1 MSAQP
6 PCLIL
11 TRTLPAAVEARAN
24 SQYRIVRSAD
34 QPQHGDDLAALAR
47 AVDADGLLITA
58 GDRLTAATI
67 AALPDTVRIIA
78 TFSVG
83 YDHIDIAAARTR
95 GIVVTNTPDVLT
107 DATADIALLLI
118 LAACR
123 RASEGEQLVRADGW
137 TGWTPTQMLGLHL
150 GGRRLGIYG
159 MGRIGQAVAARARAF
174 GLRIHYHNRRRL
186 APELEQGAIFHANP
200 NDLVA
205 QADILSL
212 HAPSSPD
219 THHFLNADRIALLP
233 TDPVVINT
241 ARGGLVD
248 DDALIAALASGR
260 VWAAGLDV
268 FNNEPHLDPR
278 YRTLRNVFL
287 LPHLGSATVETRN
300 AMGFKALDNLDAW
313 FAQRPVPDPVV

>member
-1 MSAQP
+1 MSTQP

-11 TRTLPAAVEARAN
+11 TRTLPAAVEARAS
-24 SQYRIVRSAD
+24 SQYRIVRPAD
-34 QPQHGDDLAALAR
+34 QPQHADDLAALAR
-47 AVDADGLLITA
+47 ACGADGLLITA
-58 GDRLTAATI
+58 GDRLSAATI
-67 AALPDTVRIIA
+67 AALPDTVQIIA

-83 YDHIDIAAARTR
+83 YDHIDIPAAQARN
-95 GIVVTNTPDVLT
+95 IIVTNTPDVLT

-123 RASEGEQLVRADGW
+123 RASEGEDVVRTDRW

-159 MGRIGQAVAARARAF
+159 MGRIGQAVATRARAF

-186 APELEQGAIFHANP
+186 PPELEQGAIFHAEP
-200 NDLVA
+200 EALLT
-205 QADILSL
+205 QSDILSL
-212 HAPSSPD
+212 HAPASSE
-219 THHFLNADRIALLP
+219 THHFLNANRIALLP
-233 TDPVVINT
+233 PDPVVINT
-241 ARGGLVD
+241 ARGGLVA
-248 DDALIAALASGR
+248 DDALITALISGR

-268 FNNEPHLDPR
+268 FNNEPRLDPR

-287 LPHLGSATVETRN
+287 LPHLGSATIETRN

-313 FAQRPVPDPVV
+313 FTQRSVRDRVC

>member
-11 TRTLPAAVEARAN
+11 TRTLPAAVEARAK
-24 SQYRIVRSAD
+24 SHYRIVRPAD
-34 QPQHGDDLAALAR
+34 QPQHADDLATLAQ
-47 AVDADGLLITA
+47 VCSADGLLITA

-67 AALPDTVRIIA
+67 AALPDSVRIIA

-83 YDHIDIAAARTR
+83 YDHIDIAAARAR
-95 GIVVTNTPDVLT
+95 GIIVTNTPDVLT

-123 RASEGEQLVRADGW
+123 RASEGEYLVRSDGW

-186 APELEQGAIFHANP
+186 PPDLEQGAMFHADP
-200 NDLVA
+200 DDLIA

-212 HAPSSPD
+212 HAPSSPE
-219 THHFLNADRIALLP
+219 THHFLNAARIARLP
-233 TDPVVINT
+233 ADPVVINT

-248 DDALIAALASGR
+248 DDALIAALTSGR

-268 FNNEPHLDPR
+268 FNNEPQLDPR

-313 FAQRPVPDPVV
+313 FRGQSPPNPVV

>member
-1 MSAQP
+1 MTAQL

-11 TRTLPAAVEARAN
+11 ARTLPAAVEARAH
-24 SQYRIVRSAD
+24 SHYRIVRPDD
-34 QPQHGDDLAALAR
+34 QPEHAGDLAALAR
-47 AVDADGLLITA
+47 ACTADALLVTA
-58 GDRLTAATI
+58 GDRLPAATI
-67 AALPDTVRIIA
+67 AALPDSVRIIA

-83 YDHIDIAAARTR
+83 YDHIDIAAARAR
-95 GIVVTNTPDVLT
+95 GIIVTNTPDVLT

-123 RASEGEQLVRADGW
+123 RASEGEQLVRTGGW
-137 TGWTPTQMLGLHL
+137 SGWTPTQLLGLHL

-174 GLRIHYHNRRRL
+174 GLHIHYHNRRRL
-186 APELEQGAIFHANP
+186 PPELENGAVFHAEP
-200 NDLVA
+200 DHLVA
-205 QADILSL
+205 HADILSL
-212 HAPSSPD
+212 HAPASAE
-219 THHFLNADRIALLP
+219 TRHFLTADRIALLP
-233 TDPVVINT
+233 PDPVIINT
-241 ARGGLVD
+241 ARGSLVD
-248 DDALIAALASGR
+248 DDALIAALMTGR

-268 FNNEPHLDPR
+268 FDNEPDLDPR

-313 FAQRPVPDPVV
+313 FSQGRALDPVS